1 MTSLLISVAL
11 AVAAPVPKDDKAER
25 EFREKVDAARDRAVK
40 YLKDNQGPNGNW
52 EGNAV
57 ANLGGLQGGSTALA
71 VLALLEAGTEPKDP
85 AVAKAVDYLLG
96 LNPDKTYVISLQTQA
111 LARVDA
117 KKHAKLIQA
126 NADWL
131 MERAIVKEKKLRG
144 WSYPAGEITDNSNTH
159 FAIVA
164 LHAAAQAG
172 AKVDADIW
180 PQIRDYYAASQKR
193 DGGWQYTGAEVGAAP
208 STQSMTLA
216 GLLGLAIAVKYD
228 KKAKGPDAAFD
239 KGMKALLSANFG
251 AGKSVGYDLFTT
263 AELGRA
269 LGATEFK
276 SDKLARAWYREGVDK
291 LVKNQQP
298 DGSFKAGE
306 HGIDATMPI
315 VSTACGLYFL
325 GPPAPAKK

>member
-1 MTSLLISVAL
+1 MTPLLISLAL
-11 AVAAPVPKDDKAER
+11 AAAPVPKDDKADR
-25 EFREKVDAARDRAVK
+25 EFREKVDAARDKAVK
-40 YLKDNQGPNGNW
+40 YLKEKQGRDGSW
-52 EGNAV
+52 ESV
-57 ANLGGLQGGSTALA
+57 TANLAGLNGGTTALA
-71 VLALLEAGTEPKDP
+71 ALALLEAGTDPKDP
-85 AVAKAVDYLLG
+85 AVANAVDYLLG
-96 LNPDKTYVISLQTQA
+96 LKLDKTYVISLQTQV

-117 KKHAKLIQA
+117 KKHAQLIQA

-131 MERAIVKEKKLRG
+131 MGKAIIKEKKLRG

-159 FAIVA
+159 FAIMG

-180 PQIRDYYAASQKR
+180 QQIRDYYAATQKK
-193 DGGWQYTGAEVGAAP
+193 DGGWQYTGTDVGAAP

-216 GLLGLAIAVKYD
+216 GLLGLTIAVKYD
-228 KKAKGPDAAFD
+228 KKAKGPDAAFE
-239 KGMKALLSANFG
+239 KGMKALLTENFG
-251 AGKSVGYDLFTT
+251 DGKSVGYDLFTT

-269 LGATEFK
+269 LGTTEFK
-276 SDKLARAWYREGVDK
+276 SDKLGKAWYREGVEK

-306 HGIDATMPI
+306 RGIDANMPVI
-315 VSTACGLYFL
+315 STAAGLYFL